1 MGRSMI
7 KILKKISLQ
16 DGILNIKPTTNGC
29 IVLDSS
35 YKLYRF
41 KLPDVSLSGQTK
53 LLKTFEPPHKHANN
67 FSISKQALVSLPIL
81 GTEKSILISTA
92 PKIEKL
98 MINSW
103 HDGDIE
109 SSAFSH
115 DGKLLATGGTDGKVF
130 VFDVKS
136 KKLLFSLPPRGEY
149 ISDIAFSKSGEY
161 IAASSY
167 DKFTVIYSTLQNKIK
182 DVFKQHDVVERA
194 TFFDNDTKIYL
205 ISRNGRSIIYDLIK
219 KSTTS
224 NESHF
229 AKWPSS
235 LCITESEDY
244 ALVGTRGNLFYLVRL
259 EDNAKMLDLKFDY
272 VGFSAMSSFKTTVM
286 MGFTEGTFIVVDYNN
301 GEEALEEAIGKLD
314 FKEARKIIE
323 ENVFLTIHPATKAF
337 DEHWDEY
344 LQKAIKLLNDNQTE
358 EAVELVDPFLFD
370 PKKKKDFDFYLMQ
383 KGPVKQFMDAIEAK
397 EYAKAYEMVSL
408 NKFLMKTS
416 AYEELEK
423 QWSKAFAAAKK
434 LLEEDATLNRKKVE
448 MVFKPFEN
456 TSKKDLIFQLL
467 KNTNVFVQ
475 ADEYIKKQKFKEY
488 FALTEKFF
496 FLKETDLYEKVSNF
510 GQKLL
515 EQFAELE
522 KAQKFEEAEEL
533 AKKIMIF
540 PMYKKS
546 ITERLNAIRSKAAFI
561 EAVEKEN
568 NDLAFK
574 LIEKNESL
582 KGLQQFKELQAR
594 FEEQFDQAKV
604 QAFNGEPKRVLL
616 ELKGLKEIGF
626 WREKIGS
633 LMKIAYLNEI
643 NNFIKD
649 DDVNWDLTLKRYI
662 KRFSKDS
669 EIRKIMSDAGKVSF
683 LDDIEDS
690 GSSEG
695 YKNSEFVDYIVV
707 HKGEG

>member
-1 MGRSMI
+1 MI
-7 KILKKISLQ
+7 KILKKVSLQ
-16 DGILNIKPTTNGC
+16 DGILGIKATTNGC

-35 YKLYRF
+35 YKLYKF
-41 KLPDVSLSGQTK
+41 KLPDISLSGQTK

-67 FSISKQALVSLPIL
+67 FSISKNALISLPLL
-81 GTEKSILISTA
+81 GTEKSVLIKIS

-98 MINSW
+98 MVNTW
-103 HDGDIE
+103 HDGDVE
-109 SSAFSH
+109 SSAFSK
-115 DGKLLATGGTDGKVF
+115 DGSLLATGGTDGKVF
-130 VFDVKS
+130 VFDVKRT
-136 KKLLFSLPPRGEY
+136 KLLFSLPPRGEY
-149 ISDIAFSKSGEY
+149 ISNITFSSSGEFVV
-161 IAASSY
+161 ASSY
-167 DKFTVIYSTLQNKIK
+167 DKFTVIYSTLQNKVK

-194 TFFDNDTKIYL
+194 SFFDNDTKLYL
-205 ISRNGRSIIYDLIK
+205 VSRNGRSIIYDLIK
-219 KSTTS
+219 KSTIS

-229 AKWPSS
+229 AKWPSTV
-235 LCITESEDY
+235 CITECEQY
-244 ALVGTRGNLFYLVRL
+244 ALVGTRGNIFYLIRL

-272 VGFSAMSSFKTTVM
+272 MGFSALSNFKTTIM
-286 MGFTEGTFIVVDYNN
+286 MGFTEGTFLVVDYNN
-301 GEEALEEAIGKLD
+301 GEDDLKEAIDKLD

-344 LQKAIKLLNDNQTE
+344 LQKAIKLLNDNKTE
-358 EAVELVDPFLFD
+358 EAIEVVDPFLFD

-383 KGPVKQFMDAIEAK
+383 KGPVKQFMDAINAK

-416 AYEELEK
+416 AYDELERH
-423 QWSKAFAAAKK
+423 WAKAFATAKK
-434 LLEEDATLNRKKVE
+434 LLEEDPTLNRKKVE

-456 TSKKDLIFQLL
+456 TCKKDLIFQLL
-467 KNTNVFVQ
+467 KNTNVFIQ

-515 EQFAELE
+515 DQFGELE
-522 KAQKFEEAEEL
+522 KAQQFEEAEEL

-546 ITERLNAIRSKAAFI
+546 IAERINSIKSKAAFI
-561 EAVEKEN
+561 EAVEKGN

-574 LIEKNESL
+574 LVEKNESL
-582 KGLQQFKELQAR
+582 KGLPQFKELQAR
-594 FEEQFDQAKV
+594 FEPQFEQAKV

-616 ELKGLKEIGF
+616 ELKGIKEIDF

-669 EIRKIMSDAGKVSF
+669 EIRKIMSDAGKISL
-683 LDDIEDS
+683 LDDIDDN

-707 HKGEG
+707 HKGES

>member
-1 MGRSMI
+1 MI
-7 KILKKISLQ
+7 KIVKKVSLQ
-16 DGILNIKPTTNGC
+16 DGILGIKPTTSGC

-35 YKLYRF
+35 YKLYKF
-41 KLPDVSLSGQTK
+41 KLPDMSLSGQTK

-67 FSISKQALVSLPIL
+67 FSISKNALISLPLL
-81 GTEKSILISTA
+81 GTEKSVLIKIS

-98 MINSW
+98 MVNTW
-103 HDGDIE
+103 HDGDVE
-109 SSAFSH
+109 SSAFSN
-115 DGKLLATGGTDGKVF
+115 DGSLLATGGTDGKVF
-130 VFDVKS
+130 VFDVKRT
-136 KKLLFSLPPRGEY
+136 KLLFSLPPRGEY
-149 ISDIAFSKSGEY
+149 ISNITFSDSGEFVV
-161 IAASSY
+161 ASSY
-167 DKFTVIYSTLQNKIK
+167 DKFTVIYSTLQNKVK
-182 DVFKQHDVVERA
+182 DVFKQNDVVERA
-194 TFFDNDTKIYL
+194 SFFDNDTKLYL
-205 ISRNGRSIIYDLIK
+205 VSRNGRSIIYDLIK
-219 KSTTS
+219 KSTIS

-229 AKWPSS
+229 AKWPSTI
-235 LCITESEDY
+235 CVTEDEQY
-244 ALVGTRGNLFYLVRL
+244 ALVGTRGDIFYLIRL
-259 EDNAKMLDLKFDY
+259 EDNAKMLDLKLDY
-272 VGFSAMSSFKTTVM
+272 MGFSALSNFKTTVM
-286 MGFTEGTFIVVDYNN
+286 MGFTEGTFLVVDYNN
-301 GEEALEEAIGKLD
+301 GEDALKEAIDKLD
-314 FKEARKIIE
+314 FKEARKIID

-344 LQKAIKLLNDNQTE
+344 LQKAIKLLNDDKTE
-358 EAVELVDPFLFD
+358 EAIEVVDPFLFD

-397 EYAKAYEMVSL
+397 EYSKAYEMVSL

-416 AYEELEK
+416 AYDELEK
-423 QWSKAFAAAKK
+423 QWAKAFATAKK
-434 LLEEDATLNRKKVE
+434 LLEEDPTLNRKKVE

-467 KNTNVFVQ
+467 KNTNVFIQ

-515 EQFAELE
+515 DQFVELE
-522 KAQKFEEAEEL
+522 KAQKYEEAEEL
-533 AKKIMIF
+533 AQKIMIF

-546 ITERLNAIRSKAAFI
+546 VTERLNSIKSKAAFI

-568 NDLAFK
+568 SDLAFK

-582 KGLQQFKELQAR
+582 KGLPQFKELQAR
-594 FEEQFDQAKV
+594 FEPQFEQAKA
-604 QAFNGEPKRVLL
+604 QAFKGEPKRVLL
-616 ELKGLKEIGF
+616 ELKELKEIDF

-649 DDVNWDLTLKRYI
+649 DDVNWDMTLKRYI
-662 KRFSKDS
+662 KRFGKDS
-669 EIRKIMSDAGKVSF
+669 EIKKIMSDAGKISF
-683 LDDIEDS
+683 LDDIDDN

-707 HKGEG
+707 HKGDD